1 VVRPDRDGRTEIHFE
16 RCRRDRDAGGMRH
29 LTREELD
36 AGLDEIRRSP
46 SDVGTLELIV
56 RRPAIGDRE
65 TVEVAELDLVHGLVG
80 DNWLERGYRKSP
92 DGSAHPDM
100 QVTLTNARAIA
111 LLAQSSDRWALAG
124 DQLYVDLDLGGE
136 NLPPGSRVSIGSA
149 ALEITAEPHNG
160 CANFAERFGMDAV
173 RWVNSPAGK
182 ALHLRG
188 VNARVVVAG
197 MIQRGDS
204 VTIRRGDVITTS
216 PPAA

>member
-1 VVRPDRDGRTEIHFE
+1 
-16 RCRRDRDAGGMRH
+16 MRH
-29 LTREELD
+29 LTTEELD

-46 SDVGTLELIV
+46 SDGGTLELIV
-56 RRPAIGDRE
+56 RRAAADERE

-111 LLAQSSDRWALAG
+111 LLAQSPDRWALAG
-124 DQLYVDLDLGGE
+124 DQLYVDLDLGGK
-136 NLPPGSRVSIGSA
+136 NLLPGSRVAIGSA
-149 ALEITAEPHNG
+149 VLEITAEPHNG
-160 CANFAERFGMDAV
+160 CAKFAERFGMDAV
-173 RWVNSPAGK
+173 RWVNSPDGK

-188 VNARVVVAG
+188 VNARVVESG
-197 MIQRGDS
+197 TIRHRDI
-204 VTIRRGDVITTS
+204 VTIQHRGVITTS